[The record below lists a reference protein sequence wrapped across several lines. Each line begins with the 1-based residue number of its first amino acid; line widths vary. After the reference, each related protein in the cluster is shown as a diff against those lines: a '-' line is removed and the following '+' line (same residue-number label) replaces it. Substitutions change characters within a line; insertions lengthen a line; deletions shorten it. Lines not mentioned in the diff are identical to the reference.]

1 MIMINYQLIYK
12 IQKFEISTEDK
23 FLLLFNSP
31 LDTYDHLITRLLYG
45 NDEIKFDD
53 VSHVLTG
60 NQYRMNDKQ
69 AYRDIVSK
77 ALTQGH
83 V

>member
-1 MIMINYQLIYK
+1 MINYQLIYK

-31 LDTYDHLITRLLYG
+31 LDTYDHLITRLLYE

-53 VSHVLTG
+53 VSHALTG
-60 NQYRMNDKQ
+60 NDQYRMNDKY
-69 AYRDIVSK
+69 ASRDIVSK
-77 ALTQGH
+77 ALTQGP